1 MSKGINHAK
10 TAKTDG
16 SPPIFHDR
24 DGALGSWGAALLEPY
39 SDRPDEYGTMRSPE
53 QVWEPLIDSF
63 VSNVS
68 PGGIPSISMQPDL
81 RFSCLGMAS
90 GKLHSKMC

>member
-1 MSKGINHAK
+1 MNLTGYY
-10 TAKTDG
+10 TR
-16 SPPIFHDR
+16 DR

-53 QVWEPLIDSF
+53 EVWEPLIDDF

-68 PGGIPSISMQPDL
+68 LTDTIRI
-81 RFSCLGMAS
+81 R
-90 GKLHSKMC
+90 GKLTFAFLKQGWQVVSRFRVVRRRG